1 MPTLTAPAPSA
12 AKKATAQTS
21 SAPLDTWFTRCPTPS
36 AFGIALQLG
45 WLEKEFANEEQIS
58 FRALQSSSDP
68 KVHHSHYA
76 HTQPNSFRHGGNY
89 PAIWAHSSGANTR
102 VIGLSWRAGSHTI
115 LSLPGSGIK
124 TAVDLKGKRL
134 LLVRRP
140 NEDIDFIYATAL
152 RTYEVALAS
161 VGLSLSDV
169 KLVEHQ
175 VHRSLVSDRVQYGD
189 RSLVTFS
196 KDRRGGR
203 GTENIWGLLNREAD
217 VIVGQENFIEAL
229 GLDVVFD
236 SATLP
241 FDQQANNPTP
251 QTFAVNAELIEN
263 RPDFVARV
271 YARALQAVDWA
282 RNNRS
287 DAIRI
292 VAREQNRSEYQTEE
306 TYGDQFQPTLELGLE
321 PAHIAGLHQ
330 VKNFLFQHG
339 IIKNNFDVDAW
350 IDPRPLEA
358 ARAIVEERRKTPQ
371 YQAEIAPG
379 GSAPFRSNLKSAT
392 CSS

>member
-1 MPTLTAPAPSA
+1 MSTLLASPAHETKS
-12 AKKATAQTS
+12 KTS
-21 SAPLDTWFTRCPTPS
+21 HLDAWFTRCPTPS

-45 WLEKEFANEEQIS
+45 WLEREFANDPEIT
-58 FRALQSSSDP
+58 FRALQTSQDP
-68 KVHHSHYA
+68 KVHQSHYA

-115 LSLPGSGIK
+115 LALPGSGIK
-124 TAVDLKGKRL
+124 SAADLKGKRL
-134 LLVRRP
+134 LVVRRP

-152 RTYEVALAS
+152 RTYEVALKSA
-161 VGLSLSDV
+161 GLTLDDV

-175 VHRSLVSDRVQYGD
+175 VNRSLVSDRVQYGSRD
-189 RSLVTFS
+189 YITFN

-217 VIVGQENFIEAL
+217 VIVGEERFIETL

-241 FDQQANNPTP
+241 IDQQANNPTP

-271 YARALQAVDWA
+271 YARALQAVEWA
-282 RNNRS
+282 KNNRS
-287 DAIRI
+287 EAIRI
-292 VAREQNRSEYQTEE
+292 VAREQNRFRVPD
-306 TYGDQFQPTLELGLE
+306 GGNLRRPV
-321 PAHIAGLHQ
+321 PAH
-330 VKNFLFQHG
+330 
-339 IIKNNFDVDAW
+339 
-350 IDPRPLEA
+350 
-358 ARAIVEERRKTPQ
+358 ARARPRAAPDRR
-371 YQAEIAPG
+371 AA
-379 GSAPFRSNLKSAT
+379 
-392 CSS
+392 